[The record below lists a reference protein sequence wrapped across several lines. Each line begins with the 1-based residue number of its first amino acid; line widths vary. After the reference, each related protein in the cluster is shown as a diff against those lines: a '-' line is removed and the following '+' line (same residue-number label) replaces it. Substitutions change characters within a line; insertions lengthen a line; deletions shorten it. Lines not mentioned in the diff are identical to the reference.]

1 MTPDASDIADAGR
14 AALAWG
20 GAEGAPRLI
29 RARENRVFEVHLPAG
44 RAALRLHR
52 PGYQTAAAIA
62 SELSWVAALAA
73 QGLPVAAPLPT
84 TGGEMLAH
92 LGDGTLASAVR
103 WVAGDPIGQGG
114 SALVPG
120 GPAALALHR
129 ELGALVAALHA
140 ASDRFVPGA
149 GFSRPAW
156 DAPGIAGE
164 APLWGRF
171 WEHPA
176 LAPAEAA
183 RLAALRAPLHAA
195 VERMAAHDAGLIHA
209 DLLRENILRGPAGL
223 ALIDFD
229 DSGFG
234 PRLYDLGTALVQS
247 APAEDLEARADALLE
262 GYGRT
267 RPLPADA
274 RALVLAATLAR
285 ACASVGWTM
294 PRLAPGDP
302 VHRSHIARALALAE
316 RAGLG

>member
-1 MTPDASDIADAGR
+1 M
-14 AALAWG
+14 
-20 GAEGAPRLI
+20 
-29 RARENRVFEVHLPAG
+29 
-44 RAALRLHR
+44 
-52 PGYQTAAAIA
+52 
-62 SELSWVAALAA
+62 
-73 QGLPVAAPLPT
+73 
-84 TGGEMLAH
+84 
-92 LGDGTLASAVR
+92 
-103 WVAGDPIGQGG
+103 
-114 SALVPG
+114 
-120 GPAALALHR
+120 
-129 ELGALVAALHA
+129 
-140 ASDRFVPGA
+140 
-149 GFSRPAW
+149 
-156 DAPGIAGE
+156 
-164 APLWGRF
+164 
-171 WEHPA
+171 
-176 LAPAEAA
+176 
-183 RLAALRAPLHAA
+183 
-195 VERMAAHDAGLIHA
+195 ERMAAHDAGLIHA

-247 APAEDLEARADALLE
+247 APAEDLEARAEALLE

>member
-1 MTPDASDIADAGR
+1 MMPDAPDIADAGR

-84 TGGEMLAH
+84 TGGEMLAP
-92 LGDGTLASAVR
+92 LGDGALASAVR

-120 GPAALALHR
+120 GPVALALHR
-129 ELGALVAALHA
+129 ELGALIAALHA

-149 GFSRPAW
+149 AFSRPAW

-195 VERMAAHDAGLIHA
+195 MERMAAHDAGLIHA

-247 APAEDLEARADALLE
+247 APAEDLEARAEALLE

>member
-1 MTPDASDIADAGR
+1 MTPDASDIADAER

-62 SELSWVAALAA
+62 SELSWVAALGA

-84 TGGEMLAH
+84 AGGEMLAR

-103 WVAGDPIGQGG
+103 WVAGDPVGQGG
-114 SALVPG
+114 HALEPG
-120 GPAALALHR
+120 GPRALALHR
-129 ELGALVAALHA
+129 ELGALVAALHV

-195 VERMAAHDAGLIHA
+195 MERMAAHDAGLIHA

-247 APAEDLEARADALLE
+247 APAEDLEARAEALLE